1 MTDDKEQKQTLT
13 LEQKIAEEEKKNRQL
28 KARKQAAE
36 AREKTKQKEQQRK
49 DDTRYKILLGSY
61 VKLKMDWD
69 PDFSEEILNE
79 LNDYFSE
86 DRDRKLFG
94 FPDVDA

>member
-36 AREKTKQKEQQRK
+36 AREKTKQKKQQRK

>member
-94 FPDVDA
+94 FPDVYA

>member
-49 DDTRYKILLGSY
+49 DDTRYKILPGSY